1 MWVCLEEMTERRQ
14 PQQKHKVRGNDSVNG
29 NRENKRSGREIG
41 GRKKKGLLGMKWKK
55 RKKTDK
61 RKRKERLKNVW
72 NAERWGMQED
82 SGIWPCS
89 GMQKL
94 ASQ

>member
-1 MWVCLEEMTERRQ
+1 MCIDGQRCGVSLWVCLEEMTERRQ

-41 GRKKKGLLGMKWKK
+41 GRKKRFVGNEMKK
-55 RKKTDK
+55 RKKTYK

-72 NAERWGMQED
+72 NAE
-82 SGIWPCS
+82 
-89 GMQKL
+89 
-94 ASQ
+94 

>member
-1 MWVCLEEMTERRQ
+1 MKQSECVCVCVCIDGQRCGVSLWVCLEEMTERRQ

-41 GRKKKGLLGMKWKK
+41 GRKKRFVGNEMKK
-55 RKKTDK
+55 RKKTYK

-72 NAERWGMQED
+72 NAE
-82 SGIWPCS
+82 
-89 GMQKL
+89 
-94 ASQ
+94 